1 MEGTHNVSYSI
12 GLLEGY
18 LESLAKEGQLGA
30 DVALEHLHNIEKVY
44 NETVARARAADIK
57 LNDIQMNLNGWSKTG
72 V

>member
-44 NETVARARAADIK
+44 NETAGRERAATVK
-57 LNDIQMNLNGWSKTG
+57 LNDIQMNLNGWSKN